1 MLRFLNSWLDRAQN
15 NASRASPAATSSR
28 PMTARQVEAAE
39 RGDFAEQVLK
49 LDEVYRNG
57 ELAAFGSGTQQG
69 VCALSAAEAAQ
80 AEFELLVRA
89 WGDVLADV
97 GDAEFIEGIRRVEA
111 KLSFFPVPADVM
123 RQVEEARKRTP
134 AVNREALPENSLTFD
149 ERCEL
154 GTDWCAK
161 ILANLRGKM
170 CPDAGASRH
179 AAERQLAGL
188 REMGVEQ

>member
-1 MLRFLNSWLDRAQN
+1 M
-15 NASRASPAATSSR
+15 
-28 PMTARQVEAAE
+28 
-39 RGDFAEQVLK
+39 
-49 LDEVYRNG
+49 
-57 ELAAFGSGTQQG
+57 
-69 VCALSAAEAAQ
+69 
-80 AEFELLVRA
+80 VRT

-134 AVNREALPENSLTFD
+134 AVNREALPENALTFD

-154 GTDWCAK
+154 GTGWCAK
-161 ILANLRGKM
+161 ILANMRGKM
-170 CPDAGASRH
+170 DARMQGRPDTPLD
-179 AAERQLAGL
+179 EQLAGL